1 MENQTKKKLIIGG
14 LTVALLVSAGSL
26 AAVVTHSKKR
36 PSDNLPLSFD
46 AKKVAKE
53 DANYSIK
60 DFNFDIDPEIFQIK
74 LTAKEHQF
82 TFGGDQS
89 EAVANVKKVK
99 NSISWEYP
107 EKGLQVAVTKQD
119 DHLQVKVVPQ
129 SEDAEVIE
137 FPKIHGD
144 NYYLPIGEGKSI
156 PADNASWQSYFQENS
171 ELDLNESF
179 SMSFVAAVQNNTA
192 ATVIME
198 NNFNQELDEDG
209 ETPQLDFQLK
219 TNLNRFNRKQVQT
232 YDIYLSENNPVAVAK
247 LYQKDR
253 IDRGQFTLL
262 AEKAK
267 VTLGLNKLIGAPY
280 IYFWQSRILTTEDV
294 NWQKLQKEDHQK
306 LFQHVGDLL
315 AKHSEDGREEF
326 DQAVA
331 ALQQGEAY
339 KYEKNTILTG
349 LNTVLA
355 YPDFYQAKVF
365 PALDKKDQH
374 YLKSVKAE
382 MPTERSFSINKQL
395 LKNELADSTKP
406 LAQWGQATSTK
417 VIQEMKSSGIQHAW
431 IGLANWNEGLINPQL
446 VQTAQKD
453 DYLIGPYDS
462 YQSIHETP
470 SQDWNTAG
478 FKDNTD
484 VYNNKTIM
492 KASGEYVSGFL
503 GKGRKVNQ
511 TLIPDEWQ
519 YRLKQVT
526 SKTVPFNTW
535 FLDTD
540 AAGEIYN
547 DFSPGHPT
555 SINEDVKARLKR
567 AAGLAD
573 KGMVVGSETGNDYFN
588 SGIVFAHG
596 LETPV
601 IAWSDPDMREN
612 KESPYYVGGYAA
624 LSDCIPERYSKQVP
638 LKEEYK
644 ATTIDPVYSVPLYKL
659 VYNESVITTHHWEW
673 DSYKI
678 QDEVQNRRLKEYLY
692 NVPPLIH
699 LDAVTWQ
706 ERKQD
711 IVANTKHWQD
721 FQTTAISQ
729 EMTDFT
735 YLTQNKLVQET
746 KYGPDL
752 SVIANFSDQ
761 VQQVKDTILQPH
773 TALITNHGKHT
784 VIDNQKAGTE

>member
-14 LTVALLVSAGSL
+14 LTAALLLSASSL
-26 AAVVTHSKKR
+26 AVVAAQSKKHQ
-36 PSDNLPLSFD
+36 SDNLPLSFD
-46 AKKVAKE
+46 AKKIVKE
-53 DANYSIK
+53 DAKYSIK
-60 DFNFDIDPEIFQIK
+60 DFAFDIDPDTFQIK
-74 LTAKEHQF
+74 LTGKEHQF
-82 TFGGDQS
+82 TFGENQP
-89 EAVANVKKVK
+89 EAATNVKKTK
-99 NSISWEYP
+99 NSISWESP
-107 EKGLQVAVTKQD
+107 EKGLQVAVTKQE
-119 DHLQVKVVPQ
+119 DHLHVKITPQ
-129 SEDAEVIE
+129 SEAAEVIE
-137 FPKIHGD
+137 FPKIQGD
-144 NYYLPIGEGKSI
+144 QYYLPIGEGKSI
-156 PADNASWQSYFQENS
+156 PADNASWQSYFQENR

-179 SMSFVAAVQNNTA
+179 SMSFVAAAQNNTA

-198 NNFNQELDEDG
+198 NNFNQELDEEG

-219 TNLNRFNRKQVQT
+219 TNLNRFNRKQTQS
-232 YDIYLSENNPVAVAK
+232 YDIYLSENDPVAVAK
-247 LYQKDR
+247 LYQKNR
-253 IDRGQFTLL
+253 IENKQFTSL

-267 VTLGLNKLIGAPY
+267 TTPGLNKLIGAPH
-280 IYFWQSRILTTEDV
+280 IYFWQSRSLTLGDV
-294 NWQKLQKEDHQK
+294 NWQKLQKEDHHK
-306 LFQHVGDLL
+306 LFQHIGDLL
-315 AKHSEDGREEF
+315 AEHSEDGREEF

-331 ALQQGEAY
+331 TLQQGEAY

-355 YPDFYQAKVF
+355 YPDFYAAGVF
-365 PALDKKDQH
+365 PTLDKKDQQ
-374 YLKSVKAE
+374 YLQNISAE

-395 LKNELADSTKP
+395 LKNELKDSTKP
-406 LAQWGQATSTK
+406 LKQWGQATSTK
-417 VIQEMKSSGIQHAW
+417 VIQEMKSNGIKHAW
-431 IGLANWNEGLINPQL
+431 IGLANWNEGLINPQF

-453 DYLIGPYDS
+453 GYLIGPYDS
-462 YQSIHETP
+462 YQSIHEAP
-470 SQDWNTAG
+470 SLDWNTAG
-478 FKDNTD
+478 VQNNAD

-492 KASGEYVSGFL
+492 KPSGEFVSGFL

-511 TLIPDEWQ
+511 TLIPNEWQ

-526 SKTVPFNTW
+526 SKHVPFNTW

-540 AAGEIYN
+540 AAGEIHN
-547 DFSPGHPT
+547 DFSPKHPT

-567 AAGLAD
+567 TAGFAD

-588 SGIVFAHG
+588 SGMVFAHG

-624 LSDCIPERYSKQVP
+624 LSDGIPERYSKQVP
-638 LKEEYK
+638 IKEEYK

-692 NVPPLIH
+692 NVPPLMH
-699 LDAVTWQ
+699 LDAATWQ
-706 ERKQD
+706 QRKQD
-711 IVANTKHWQD
+711 IVANTKHWQA
-721 FQTTAISQ
+721 FQAAAINQ

-735 YLTQNKLVQET
+735 YLTEDKLVQET

-752 SVIANFSDQ
+752 SVIANFSDR
-761 VQQVKDTILQPH
+761 VQQVEGITLQPH
-773 TALITNHGKHT
+773 TALLTNHGKQT
-784 VIDNQKAGTE
+784 VIENQKAGTE